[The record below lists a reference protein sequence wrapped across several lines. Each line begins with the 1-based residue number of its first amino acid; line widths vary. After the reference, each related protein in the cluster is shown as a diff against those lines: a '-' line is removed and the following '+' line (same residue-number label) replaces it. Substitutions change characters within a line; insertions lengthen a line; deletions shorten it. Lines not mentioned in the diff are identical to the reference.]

1 MVIVEDKKSLLQTK
15 KVCYVCGTARDLH
28 YHHIFYGSA
37 NRKKSDEDLMGVWL
51 CGPHHNL
58 SSAGV
63 HFNKKLDEVIKKQAE
78 KIWIKTYCTSEQDGI
93 EEFVK
98 RYHINYLDYE
108 DL

>member
-1 MVIVEDKKSLLQTK
+1 MEDKKSLLQTK

-58 SSAGV
+58 SNAGV

-98 RYHINYLDYE
+98 RYHINYLDPE
-108 DL
+108 EL